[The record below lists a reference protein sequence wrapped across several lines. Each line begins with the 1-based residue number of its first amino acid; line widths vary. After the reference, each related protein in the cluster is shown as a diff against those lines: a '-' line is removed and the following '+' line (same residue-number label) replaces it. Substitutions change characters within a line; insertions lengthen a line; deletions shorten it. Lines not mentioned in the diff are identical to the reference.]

1 MFDTEVFSGAYIL
14 STLQDAGRDS
24 AEVSWHAWPSMSAQD
39 MTEFRIPH
47 QLLSDEREL
56 SL

>member
-14 STLQDAGRDS
+14 STLQEAGRDS

-47 QLLSDEREL
+47 RLLSDEREL